1 MKNNNTLYIAGA
13 ALLGYYLYKSKNF
26 GISAPNTK
34 RLNENVFNYIISNI
48 DSSGYGFNYSS
59 DYDKLQFLADTFN
72 DEYGYMKNRI
82 GTQKALE
89 EWYSGL
95 PSAISLDFSYN
106 DIIRLAKNWG
116 SIPENAKASQENK
129 ITKNWFNFLAAKT
142 LVLMRK
148 NKIKI

>member
-1 MKNNNTLYIAGA
+1 MKSNNALIFGGV
-13 ALLGYYLYKSKNF
+13 ALLGYYLLKSKNS

-48 DSSGYGFNYSS
+48 DSSGYGFDYSS
-59 DYDKLQFLADTFN
+59 NFDKLQFLADTFN
-72 DEYGYMKNRI
+72 DEYGYMKNRV

-95 PSAISLDFSYN
+95 PSAISLDYTNN
-106 DIIRLAKNWG
+106 DILRLAKNWG